1 MGEPP
6 WTDLPWVAMG
16 SLRDTYQ
23 RGGAHF
29 GRSHVSSGS
38 SIAPP
43 LEMVL
48 AREPVSHLI
57 AIAYHEYGYKLK
69 QIADLI
75 RCTLCH
81 GQPPVAASGG
91 GTLR

>member
-1 MGEPP
+1 VDRSTLGSDGFIERH
-6 WTDLPWVAMG
+6 LPEG
-16 SLRDTYQ
+16 RGTLREIPRKQ
-23 RGGAHF
+23 RL
-29 GRSHVSSGS
+29 
-38 SIAPP
+38 INCPP